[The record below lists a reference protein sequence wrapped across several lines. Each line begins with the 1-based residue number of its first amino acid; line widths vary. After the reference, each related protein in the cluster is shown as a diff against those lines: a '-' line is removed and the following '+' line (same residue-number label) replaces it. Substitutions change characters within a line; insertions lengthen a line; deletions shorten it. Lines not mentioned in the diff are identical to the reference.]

1 MDRKDLFPDI
11 EPYER
16 GRLAVDPPHDLY
28 WEQSGNP
35 DGAPILFIH
44 GGPGAGATA
53 AHRRFFDPTHYRIII
68 ADQRGAGRSKPLGE
82 LTNNTTVHL
91 IADMEALRER
101 LELDSWFLF
110 GGSWGSSLV
119 LAYAI
124 AYPERCR
131 GLILRGIFLC
141 RGAEVDWFMTGM
153 RRVFPEAWRRF
164 SEYLPQ
170 AERDDLL
177 GNYHRRLVD
186 PDPDVHLP
194 AAKVWGQYE
203 GACSTLLPSSDVA
216 SSFVDPTKSLGLAR
230 IEAHY
235 FVNDLFMVE
244 NYLLN
249 GVERFREVPGV
260 IVQGRYDMVCPIESA
275 DALSRAWP
283 EADYVT
289 VPDAGHSAMEP
300 GIRKALVQA
309 TEKFKRA
316 GL

>member
-1 MDRKDLFPDI
+1 MDRKDLFQDI

-177 GNYHRRLVD
+177 GNYHRRLID
-186 PDPDVHLP
+186 PDHGVHLP

-244 NYLLN
+244 NHLLN

>member
-1 MDRKDLFPDI
+1 
-11 EPYER
+11 
-16 GRLAVDPPHDLY
+16 
-28 WEQSGNP
+28 
-35 DGAPILFIH
+35 
-44 GGPGAGATA
+44 
-53 AHRRFFDPTHYRIII
+53 
-68 ADQRGAGRSKPLGE
+68 
-82 LTNNTTVHL
+82 
-91 IADMEALRER
+91 
-101 LELDSWFLF
+101 
-110 GGSWGSSLV
+110 
-119 LAYAI
+119 
-124 AYPERCR
+124 
-131 GLILRGIFLC
+131 
-141 RGAEVDWFMTGM
+141 
-153 RRVFPEAWRRF
+153 
-164 SEYLPQ
+164 
-170 AERDDLL
+170 
-177 GNYHRRLVD
+177 
-186 PDPDVHLP
+186 
-194 AAKVWGQYE
+194 
-203 GACSTLLPSSDVA
+203 LPSSDVA